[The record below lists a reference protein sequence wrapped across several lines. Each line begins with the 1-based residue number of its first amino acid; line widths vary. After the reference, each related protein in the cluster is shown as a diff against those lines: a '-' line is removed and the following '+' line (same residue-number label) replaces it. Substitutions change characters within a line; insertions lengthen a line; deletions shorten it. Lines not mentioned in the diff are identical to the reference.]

1 MAGKIHEDHFPLER
15 GNSVE
20 GAAHWWLLAGVTAGT
35 DGVVEKS
42 SDEVLQ
48 FQDGVRGG
56 PQHTDKHEKVPMGW
70 LTRKGSGGSVVVNT
84 KPCRVR

>member
-1 MAGKIHEDHFPLER
+1 
-15 GNSVE
+15 
-20 GAAHWWLLAGVTAGT
+20 VTAGT

-48 FQDGVRGG
+48 DQDGVRGG

-70 LTRKGSGGSVVVNT
+70 LTRKGSGGSVV
-84 KPCRVR
+84 KVRQRSGDPPSGRQVR